1 MLRLRRL
8 APSALV
14 TALATLAFFVTSG
27 TAQEFDR
34 GRVIDERTGTAP
46 DEDDYDDYAA
56 VRISDPLEGWNRRVF
71 AFNDWTYTRVLTP
84 ATKAYETVVRPPVN
98 RAIGNFY
105 DNVRYPVRL
114 VNSLLQGKF
123 TRAELETRK
132 FLINTIVGFGG
143 FVRQSD
149 KMPELA
155 DVPREDFGQTLGVWG
170 VPHGP
175 YLVLPIFGGFSLRD
189 LGGRAADTVV
199 SPTGWEYID
208 LADREW
214 VGELGWQWRTTSTV
228 TDTMSTLPG
237 VLEIYGQ
244 MKQAAIDPY
253 LSVRDATRRYR
264 DAETAR

>member
-1 MLRLRRL
+1 MLRLTRL
-8 APSALV
+8 ALA
-14 TALATLAFFVTSG
+14 ALAAFLAFLSTPAA
-27 TAQEFDR
+27 AQEFDP
-34 GRVIDERTGTAP
+34 GRVIDERTGAAP
-46 DEDDYDDYAA
+46 DDDDFDDYAA
-56 VRISDPLEGWNRRVF
+56 VRVFDPLEGWNRGVF

-105 DNVRYPVRL
+105 DNVRFPVRF

-132 FLINTIVGFGG
+132 FLVNTIAGLGG
-143 FVRQSD
+143 FIRQSD

-170 VPHGP
+170 LPHGP
-175 YLVLPIFGGFSLRD
+175 YLVVPIFGGYSLRD
-189 LGGRAADTVV
+189 LGGRLADTVV

-208 LADREW
+208 LANREW
-214 VGELGWQWRTTSTV
+214 VGELDWEWRTAITV

-237 VLEIYGQ
+237 VLELYGQ
-244 MKQAAIDPY
+244 MKASAVDPY
-253 LSVRDATRRYR
+253 LSIRDATRRYR

>member
-1 MLRLRRL
+1 MLRRRF
-8 APSALV
+8 A
-14 TALATLAFFVTSG
+14 ALASLTTLASLAFFSAPLA
-27 TAQEFDR
+27 AQELDR
-34 GRVIDERTGTAP
+34 GRAIDERTGAAP
-46 DEDDYDDYAA
+46 AEDDYDDYAP
-56 VRISDPLEGWNRRVF
+56 VRVSDPLEGWNRRVF
-71 AFNDWTYTRVLTP
+71 AFNDWTYTHVFTP

-98 RAIGNFY
+98 RAIANFY

-123 TRAELETRK
+123 SRADLETRK
-132 FLINTIVGFGG
+132 FVVNTLGGLGG
-143 FVRQSD
+143 FIRQSD
-149 KMPELA
+149 NVPALA
-155 DVPREDFGQTLGVWG
+155 QVPREDLGQTLGVWG

-175 YLVLPIFGGFSLRD
+175 YIVVPIFGGYSARD
-189 LGGRAADTVV
+189 LVGRLGDTVV

-208 LADREW
+208 LANREW
-214 VGELGWQWRTTSTV
+214 VGELDWEWRTTITV

-244 MKQAAIDPY
+244 MKEAAVDPY

>member
-8 APSALV
+8 ALAALP
-14 TALATLAFFVTSG
+14 ALAILAAPLA
-27 TAQEFDR
+27 AQELDH
-34 GRVIDERTGTAP
+34 GRAIDERTGAAP
-46 DEDDYDDYAA
+46 DHDDYDDYAP
-56 VRISDPLEGWNRRVF
+56 VRVSDPLEGWNRRVF

-114 VNSLLQGKF
+114 LSSLLQGKF
-123 TRAELETRK
+123 SRADLETRK
-132 FLINTIVGFGG
+132 FVVNTLGGLGG
-143 FVRQSD
+143 FIRQSD
-149 KMPELA
+149 NIASLA
-155 DVPREDFGQTLGVWG
+155 QVPREDLGQTLGVWG

-175 YLVLPIFGGFSLRD
+175 YIVVPILGGFSLRD

-199 SPTGWEYID
+199 APTGWHYLEFGG
-208 LADREW
+208 REW
-214 VGELGWQWRTTSTV
+214 TGELRWQYQTAITV

-244 MKQAAIDPY
+244 MKEAAVDPY